1 VVIKPTSTTVY
12 TLTGTSVEGCTTT
25 AQISAVVSACNGIA
39 ENTSTSL
46 LKVYPNPSNG
56 QFFISSESAVTL
68 RLINTLGQV
77 IRLIELNA
85 ENAYQAEIKL
95 LSIGVYFISSE
106 TQQGINIKLIVE

>member
-1 VVIKPTSTTVY
+1 
-12 TLTGTSVEGCTTT
+12 
-25 AQISAVVSACNGIA
+25 
-39 ENTSTSL
+39 
-46 LKVYPNPSNG
+46 
-56 QFFISSESAVTL
+56 VTL

-77 IRLIELNA
+77 IRLIELNS